1 MEPILE
7 MIKTLTGIN
16 SPSGDTEEAIQFV
29 EKYAKDLGYQ
39 TTLTNK
45 GALLITVPGKN
56 DEVQRCITAHVDTL
70 GAMVKEIKEDGRL
83 AIELIGGFTYNA
95 IEGEYCQIKTDAG
108 QIYTGTICLHETS
121 VHVYRNNHEIP
132 RDQKHM
138 EIRIDE
144 VTTSEEDTK
153 SLGISVGDFVSFDPR
168 TVITSSGFIKS
179 RHLDDKA
186 SVAMILQLLKKLKE
200 EQIILPHTTQFY
212 ISNNEEIGYGA
223 NASIDSKIKEYIAL
237 DGVEAAGQGED
248 TDKHALA
255 IGKGS
260 PGVLHGTKMYLIQDE
275 GGQVQL
281 AHSISAGL
289 DYPGIGPEHS
299 YYHDIGRVT
308 FENASDTQ
316 AMNAL
321 INFTKHE
328 GIIPAIESAHALSYV
343 ERLAPTMSKE
353 DIIVVT
359 ISGRGDKDMETIRQ
373 YMAERGLAN
382 G

>member
-121 VHVYRNNHEIP
+121 VHVYKNNHEIT

-138 EIRIDE
+138 EIRVDE

-237 DGVEAAGQGED
+237 DMGALGDGQ
-248 TDKHALA
+248 
-255 IGKGS
+255 
-260 PGVLHGTKMYLIQDE
+260 
-275 GGQVQL
+275 
-281 AHSISAGL
+281 
-289 DYPGIGPEHS
+289 
-299 YYHDIGRVT
+299 
-308 FENASDTQ
+308 ASDEYTVLFVPKMLQ
-316 AMNAL
+316 V
-321 INFTKHE
+321 H
-328 GIIPAIESAHALSYV
+328 IIS
-343 ERLAPTMSKE
+343 
-353 DIIVVT
+353 
-359 ISGRGDKDMETIRQ
+359 
-373 YMAERGLAN
+373 N
-382 G
+382 

>member
-121 VHVYRNNHEIP
+121 VHVYKNNHEIT

-138 EIRIDE
+138 EIRVDE

-223 NASIDSKIKEYIAL
+223 NASMDEYTVSICAKDASGPYHKQLKSHLVNLCKINNIPYKVDIYPYYGSDASAALHAGADIRHGLFGAGIESSHAMERTHIDSIKATEKLLYAYCL
-237 DGVEAAGQGED
+237 
-248 TDKHALA
+248 
-255 IGKGS
+255 S
-260 PGVLHGTKMYLIQDE
+260 P
-275 GGQVQL
+275 
-281 AHSISAGL
+281 
-289 DYPGIGPEHS
+289 
-299 YYHDIGRVT
+299 
-308 FENASDTQ
+308 
-316 AMNAL
+316 
-321 INFTKHE
+321 
-328 GIIPAIESAHALSYV
+328 IE
-343 ERLAPTMSKE
+343 
-353 DIIVVT
+353 
-359 ISGRGDKDMETIRQ
+359 
-373 YMAERGLAN
+373 
-382 G
+382 